1 MLHLQ
6 RNLIFSAYS
15 ATLPGVDRLFQSSTN
30 APDVYLPSRV
40 GLVPGCL
47 LSYLP
52 VALCHLSG
60 LMKWK
65 SRACWLTG
73 CRCRGE
79 RGELKTADDPCL
91 SADVTLL
98 FGVFCS
104 CKTLSTTRL
113 NRCCVLFRND
123 TCPTLCVCCTSVTL
137 YLLNKL
143 KPPAKGCLRA
153 LCDLSDGQSWKK
165 RTIDLFPLQI
175 YPQ

>member
-6 RNLIFSAYS
+6 RNLIFSGHRA
-15 ATLPGVDRLFQSSTN
+15 ALPGVDGLFQSSTN

-65 SRACWLTG
+65 SEACWLTG

-98 FGVFCS
+98 FGVFHS
-104 CKTLSTTRL
+104 YKTLSTTRL
-113 NRCCVLFRND
+113 NRC
-123 TCPTLCVCCTSVTL
+123 
-137 YLLNKL
+137 
-143 KPPAKGCLRA
+143 
-153 LCDLSDGQSWKK
+153 
-165 RTIDLFPLQI
+165 
-175 YPQ
+175 